1 MPIPICKILFFMAKT
16 EFLIRQAQD
25 DDQDSIVKF
34 QLAMAQETEGLS
46 LDATVLQQGVAAVF
60 DNNNRGFYYVA
71 ESAGQIVGSLLLTF
85 EWSDWRNGTIL
96 WIQSVYVSPSYRQKG
111 IFSAMYQYIKLMVE
125 EAEELKGIRLYV
137 DRNNQVAQKVYE
149 RLGMNGQHYQ
159 LYEWMP

>member
-1 MPIPICKILFFMAKT
+1 MAKT